1 MGIFSGI
8 VSALGGAVGIGES
21 LVKGF
26 GGLAKTAA
34 GSFLGRAIDRHGDN
48 RAMRDQWDFYASQG
62 LTPQE
67 IMGAGGVGTGSSAGS
82 TVLGNQAAQQHQMEQ
97 QRSFQEGEAAKD
109 RALGLSG
116 QLAQLEAA
124 KTTAGAMMYGAD
136 ASKEAS
142 MYGTDIS
149 SSVNLQRLAFDVER
163 FQKIDVPAE
172 TRRAV
177 TESPEFIKSRVLA
190 TMSADNQIATTISRV
205 FGVDPFLKEGGPSVD
220 DLAKMMVI
228 IQGMQS
234 PTFQKGAGLVLGAD
248 VGNRLTFGR
257 GRQYLSN
264 LTGWDMPS
272 MPNVIDWGDSTG
284 TPFSTSPQ

>member
-8 VSALGGAVGIGES
+8 LSTLGGAAGIGS
-21 LVKGF
+21 SIVKGI
-26 GGLAKTAA
+26 GGLAASAA
-34 GSFLGRAIDRHGDN
+34 GSFLGRSIDRYGDN

-82 TVLGNQAAQQHQMEQ
+82 TVLGNQAAQQAQMEQ
-97 QRSFQEGEAAKD
+97 QRAYEKAENEKN

-116 QLAQLEAA
+116 QMAQLESAQ
-124 KTTAGAMMYGAD
+124 TMAGASMYSADRAAD
-136 ASKEAS
+136 ASK
-142 MYGTDIS
+142 YNTDIN
-149 SSVNLQRLAFDVER
+149 SSVNLQKLAFDVER

-172 TRRAV
+172 ARRAV

-205 FGVDPFLKEGGPSVD
+205 FGVDPFLKEGGPTVD

-234 PTFQKGAGLVLGAD
+234 DTFKKGAGLVLGAD
-248 VGNRLTFGR
+248 LGNRLTFGR

-264 LTGWDMPS
+264 LTGLNMPS

-284 TPFSTSPQ
+284 TPFSVSPQ